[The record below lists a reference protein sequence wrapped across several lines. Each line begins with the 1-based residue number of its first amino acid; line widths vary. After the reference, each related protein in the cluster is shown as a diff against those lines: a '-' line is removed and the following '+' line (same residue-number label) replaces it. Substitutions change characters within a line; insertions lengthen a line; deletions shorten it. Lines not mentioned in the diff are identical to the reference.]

1 MGTSE
6 DEVDRGDDYRHRDG
20 SREIVFETSEGR
32 VLTVRE
38 YPSVDAFRGAV
49 DGAEYV
55 GVDPDVAGLP
65 DVERFR
71 PE

>member
-1 MGTSE
+1 MGESE
-6 DEVDRGDDYRHRDG
+6 DGIDPGDDYRHRDG

-38 YPSVDAFRGAV
+38 YPSVDAFRDAV
-49 DGAEYV
+49 EGAEHV

-65 DVERFR
+65 DVDGFR
-71 PE
+71 RE